1 MRILLKKA
9 FLCVGRV
16 LLPSS
21 IYWSRSSIWKRVYHA
36 VALMLNKKMRLVIL
50 KMVRYYGAFLSSLIF
65 HIGKKR
71 EPPINKNRSKRTVK
85 IIGGHAC
92 LNYANLKRQFNTKK
106 GWGNIE
112 FTEDRYADYYLALN
126 NWRPP
131 FYYNPERTLLYFLEP
146 IKKTRKRWRHF
157 NEQELFYISRLSE
170 QRMATIWYLSKSYH
184 WLKTNSAKKT
194 KVLSTVTSDNDV
206 TFLHRQRLS
215 FIQVLD
221 KEVSIDVYGRRRYS
235 SSVLMTL
242 SRYRGDLPFM
252 QKDDG
257 MFPYKYHFASE
268 NTIMDGYVSEKLT
281 DAILAECL
289 CFYVGTETAKNWIDS
304 RAFIHIDITKPDEA
318 LEVII
323 DTIENNEWE
332 KRIEIIRREKQK
344 ILDELQ
350 VCADIERIISN
361 KESELCST
369 GTGFERS

>member
-1 MRILLKKA
+1 MKKA
-9 FLCVGRV
+9 FLCVERV

-21 IYWSRSSIWKRVYHA
+21 IYWSQSSIWRRIYQA
-36 VALMLNKKMRLVIL
+36 VAGMLNIKMRLATL
-50 KMVRYYGAFLSSLIF
+50 EMVFYYRAFLSLLIF

-85 IIGGHAC
+85 IVAKHAV
-92 LNYANLKRQFNTKK
+92 LNYACLKRQFNTKK

-112 FTEDRYADYYLALN
+112 FTEDRYADYYFAIN
-126 NWRPP
+126 PWRPP
-131 FYYNPERTLLYFLEP
+131 CYYNTERTLFYFLEP
-146 IKKTRKRWRHF
+146 IKEIKKGWQYF
-157 NEQELFYISRLSE
+157 NEQKLFYISRVQE
-170 QRMATIWYLSKSYH
+170 QRMATVWYLSKSYH
-184 WLKTNSAKKT
+184 WLKANSVKKT
-194 KVLSTVTSDNDV
+194 KVLSAVTSDNDHS
-206 TFLHRQRLS
+206 FLHRQRLL

-221 KEVSIDVYGRRRYS
+221 KEVSIDIYGKRNYS

-242 SRYRGDLPFM
+242 SQYRGELPFM

-318 LEVII
+318 LKII
-323 DTIENNEWE
+323 RDTIENNEWE

-369 GTGFERS
+369 GTGFERSR